1 MTPPNLIPD
10 LRGCGEWGG
19 GGVVKEGRGEEEE
32 EEGEEEDEER
42 EDLASFCYFVTF
54 PR

>member
-10 LRGCGEWGG
+10 LRGCGEWG